1 MFIHF
6 LQDQELD
13 EYRHTV
19 LVPARMQAELD
30 LLRTDNSNLRRF
42 LLAMQ
47 NEVYGARLAAK
58 YLDKELA
65 GR

>member
-1 MFIHF
+1 MSK
-6 LQDQELD
+6 DQEIQAFRQEILP
-13 EYRHTV
+13 
-19 LVPARMQAELD
+19 PAKLQTEVEL
-30 LLRTDNSNLRRF
+30 LLRENQQLRKF
-42 LLAMQ
+42 ILAMQ